1 MTDIGFVAALA
12 GGVLALV
19 SPCSALL
26 LPSFFGYAFRDPR
39 RLLVR
44 TTIFYL
50 GLCTTLVPLGA
61 GSALVSRLVYGERE
75 LLIAIAGGLIIAF
88 GVAQIVGF
96 GFSSRLAGRLQGRLA
111 GRTDA
116 VSVFALGAVYGFAGF
131 CSGPILGAVLTVAA
145 TGGTVRGAL
154 LLVVYALGMAAPLFL
169 LALLWDRYD
178 LGSRRWLRGRAL
190 RLGPMEL
197 HTTALLSGLLFIGV
211 GVLFLTS
218 DGTATLFGGIAPL
231 TDTADRLQEWIFGI
245 GGRQT
250 DMVFLA
256 SVGLV
261 FLAAGF
267 LSWYRQRK
275 DGTERSAVDSEES
288 VPETSTDGF
297 RGAGSPDPGSPAS
310 PKH

>member
-111 GRTDA
+111 GRTDT

-154 LLVVYALGMAAPLFL
+154 LLAVYALGMAAPLFL

-178 LGSRRWLRGRAL
+178 LGSRRWLRGRVL
-190 RLGPMEL
+190 RLGRLEL
-197 HTTALLSGLLFIGV
+197 HTTALLSGLLFIGI

-218 DGTATLFGGIAPL
+218 DGTATLFGGVTPF
-231 TDTADRLQEWIFGI
+231 TDTAGRLQEWIFGI
-245 GGRQT
+245 GGGQT
-250 DMVFLA
+250 DMVLLA
-256 SVGLV
+256 GVGLV
-261 FLAAGF
+261 FLVAGF

-275 DGTERSAVDSEES
+275 GGAERSATDPEES
-288 VPETSTDGF
+288 VPETSTDHF
-297 RGAGSPDPGSPAS
+297 RGAGSPDPGSPA
-310 PKH
+310 PTKD